1 MKNKTKIVLI
11 TWNDAQGSTISGEDK
26 KRSQSKKYR
35 RIGIHLII
43 NEEELDINNSPSLKQ
58 CEGCTKNISKKKE
71 TKECLIYLEGEFSKT
86 IEKRS
91 VKATKSAVNKEEKRT
106 YNYNVIWIINEIE
119 NYFLANEIIIDYNDQ
134 GYKKVI
140 EIKKKARGMLKDKNI
155 VMTIVHKIE
164 IIEEA
169 LLVNEYNLIWNKKIV
184 MGGFRKWSKKVTDAI
199 WKNEILNSEK
209 LDDLFMYNFRK
220 NLTGKQLWNLSAIQ
234 LEDKNL
240 QDEIKILRNYNF
252 DFMKI
257 LEQLQFEE
265 KFVIKNLWN
274 FVYEEFRQRIWI
286 PRCDEIKEIERKEDI
301 QKMDLRKRKDRD
313 ELELDRKKK
322 KYKKQKKN

>member
-1 MKNKTKIVLI
+1 
-11 TWNDAQGSTISGEDK
+11 
-26 KRSQSKKYR
+26 
-35 RIGIHLII
+35 
-43 NEEELDINNSPSLKQ
+43 
-58 CEGCTKNISKKKE
+58 
-71 TKECLIYLEGEFSKT
+71 
-86 IEKRS
+86 
-91 VKATKSAVNKEEKRT
+91 
-106 YNYNVIWIINEIE
+106 
-119 NYFLANEIIIDYNDQ
+119 
-134 GYKKVI
+134 
-140 EIKKKARGMLKDKNI
+140 MLKDKNI

-220 NLTGKQLWNLSAIQ
+220 EFDWQTTLEFVSNRINFTQRQCSQKDTRDRSYRIKNLLKELPTYDTLLKRNTNKIENDICKRYMNDKVEDWEHIWICEVNKSTIDEIAQESIYNFEKQ

-252 DFMKI
+252 DFMRI
-257 LEQLQFEE
+257 LEQTSIVLRGKSRIWEILRGVYNNNFSSLLFDNLL

-286 PRCDEIKEIERKEDI
+286 PRCDEIKE
-301 QKMDLRKRKDRD
+301 LNV
-313 ELELDRKKK
+313 KKV
-322 KYKKQKKN
+322 YKKWIYEKEKTEMN